1 MLKGGQRSRNMAAQ
15 RANDLR
21 AFRQYIDEQL
31 TNGGSEMTLDDAIVN
46 WEVEN
51 QTDEEREETLQAIRE
66 GLADVDAGRTRPAEA
81 VIFDL
86 CRKHNIA
93 DPTR

>member
-1 MLKGGQRSRNMAAQ
+1 MATDRS
-15 RANDLR
+15 NDLR

-31 TNGGSEMTLDDAIVN
+31 TNGGSEMSLDDALLS

-51 QTDEEREETLQAIRE
+51 QTDEEREDTLQAIRE
-66 GLADVDAGRTRPAEA
+66 GLADVEAGRTRPAED
-81 VIFDL
+81 VIRDL
-86 CRKHNIA
+86 CRRHNLP